1 MITSVHMLQTMRSG
15 SVLDTPGPDMFL
27 KSTEALLAIEIA
39 YLSDSQYYS
48 TGKYMTHL
56 FCAPELSM

>member
-1 MITSVHMLQTMRSG
+1 MQSG
-15 SVLDTPGPDMFL
+15 SVLDTPGSDIFL
-27 KSTEALLAIEIA
+27 SSTEELLAIEIA